1 MKKTL
6 AFRGEI
12 CIMIHAIKK
21 QKIWS
26 DTVWVIVMWSLTIA

>member
-26 DTVWVIVMWSLTIA
+26 